1 MTRNLDKPVP
11 AELVSPL
18 AGRRKPMTLASIVCQ
33 VLSSIVKKIMFF
45 LKNLPTLREHL
56 YIALSLSLSLAPLH
70 DLRWIAWQQL

>member
-33 VLSSIVKKIMFF
+33 VLSSIVKKIIMVFSEEF
-45 LKNLPTLREHL
+45 ANT
-56 YIALSLSLSLAPLH
+56 S
-70 DLRWIAWQQL
+70 

>member
-33 VLSSIVKKIMFF
+33 VLSSIVKKIIMVFF
-45 LKNLPTLREHL
+45 LKNLPILREHL
-56 YIALSLSLSLAPLH
+56 YIALSLSHSLSLHSL
-70 DLRWIAWQQL
+70 I